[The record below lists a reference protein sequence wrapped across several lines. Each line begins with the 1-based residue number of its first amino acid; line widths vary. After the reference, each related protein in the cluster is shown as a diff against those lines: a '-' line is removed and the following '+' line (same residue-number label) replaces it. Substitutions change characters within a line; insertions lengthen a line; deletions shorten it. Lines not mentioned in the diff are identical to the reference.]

1 MSTGA
6 ARRKLIQQ
14 AEEELMPGVI
24 YESVDRHGRNTG
36 GESWGMTPDGI
47 GMIWYETEK
56 EAREH
61 FGEDENVPVIQV
73 TDAQLEEI
81 REGE

>member
-36 GESWGMTPDGI
+36 GESWGITPDGI
-47 GMIWYETEK
+47 GLIFSESK
-56 EAREH
+56 AEALE
-61 FGEDENVPVIQV
+61 FFCEGEDVPVIQM
-73 TDAQLEEI
+73 TDEQLEEI
-81 REGE
+81 REG